1 MTGTSLRDFVSQARQ
16 AGRIR
21 FGDLRRLQRD
31 VLPGRVTTREE
42 AELLLTLDRVI
53 RKADR
58 DWNDY
63 LVDAVRDF
71 VVWGME
77 PTGSLDHEKVGWLMG
92 VLSTPTTKAGHVL
105 AREITRNPLWGR

>member
-1 MTGTSLRDFVSQARQ
+1 MTGTSLRDFVSQTRQ

-31 VLPGRVTTREE
+31 ILPGRVTTREE
-42 AELLLTLDRVI
+42 AELLLALDRAI

-63 LVDAVRDF
+63 LIEAVRDF

-77 PTGSLDHEKVGWLMG
+77 PVGSVDDEKAEWLMTALAKP
-92 VLSTPTTKAGHVL
+92 VTKAGRSL
-105 AREITRNPLWGR
+105 AREITGNLL